1 MRTAATRWGWEPMR
15 IAVAR
20 AVPVPLLGTV
30 AAGLPFHAFPVEGTL
45 DLPPG
50 LWNGRRVFGLRV
62 RGASMIDEGIHDGD
76 YLIVEPRETADT
88 GQTVVAEVD
97 GGVTVKRLFK
107 EKDGRLRL
115 QPANPEMLPLV
126 VAAERVRIVGAV
138 VGVLRRPRVRA
149 DTARG
154 PRPKVVAPGDGR
166 TLDLTLRVIEQSV
179 SEAEAM
185 AAARTGRSGAR
196 LRELGRGLR
205 SLRDCYLG
213 TTTPR
218 LREALLREA
227 GDIVRRL
234 RRFGAE
240 PG

>member
-1 MRTAATRWGWEPMR
+1 MATAARERGWER
-15 IAVAR
+15 VTIEVGGAAS
-20 AVPVPLLGTV
+20 VPLLGTV
-30 AAGLPFHAFPVEGTL
+30 AAGLPFQAFPVEGVL

-50 LWNGRRVFGLRV
+50 MWNGRRIFALRV
-62 RGASMIDEGIHDGD
+62 RGASMVDEGIRDGD
-76 YLIVEPRETADT
+76 YLIVEPRETADS
-88 GQTVVAEVD
+88 GQTVIAEVD
-97 GGVTVKRLFK
+97 GGVTVKRLFR

-126 VAAERVRIVGAV
+126 VGADRVRIVGAV
-138 VGVLRRPRVRA
+138 VGVLRRHGFRPPAASR
-149 DTARG
+149 
-154 PRPKVVAPGDGR
+154 PRPKPVASDAR

-179 SEAEAM
+179 SEAEAL
-185 AAARTGRSGAR
+185 AATRSGLGGAR
-196 LRELGRGLR
+196 LRELARGLR

-227 GDIVRRL
+227 GEIVRRL

-240 PG
+240 RR

>member
-1 MRTAATRWGWEPMR
+1 MRTAVTGCGWEPMT
-15 IAVAR
+15 IALAR

-30 AAGLPFHAFPVEGTL
+30 AAGLPFHAFPVEGVL

-50 LWNGRRVFGLRV
+50 MWNGRRVFALRV

-138 VGVLRRPRVRA
+138 VGVLRRPRLRA
-149 DTARG
+149 ASAPR
-154 PRPKVVAPGDGR
+154 PRPKLAPADGR

-185 AAARTGRSGAR
+185 AAARVGRSGTR
-196 LRELGRGLR
+196 LRELARGLR

-234 RRFGAE
+234 RPFGAE

>member
-1 MRTAATRWGWEPMR
+1 MRTAEMRGGLEPVR

-20 AVPVPLLGTV
+20 AVSVPLLGTV
-30 AAGLPFHAFPVEGTL
+30 AAGLPFQAFPVEEVL
-45 DLPPG
+45 DLPRG
-50 LWNGRRVFGLRV
+50 MWNGRRIFALRV
-62 RGASMIDEGIHDGD
+62 RGTSMVDEGIRDGD

-107 EKDGRLRL
+107 EEDGRLRL

-126 VAAERVRIVGAV
+126 VAADRVRIVGAV
-138 VGVLRRPRVRA
+138 VGVLRRHGFRA
-149 DTARG
+149 AASR
-154 PRPKVVAPGDGR
+154 PRPKPAAGDGR

-179 SEAEAM
+179 SQAEAP
-185 AAARTGRSGAR
+185 AAARAGRGGAR
-196 LRELGRGLR
+196 LRELARGLR
-205 SLRDCYLG
+205 SLRDCYLD
-213 TTTPR
+213 TTAPR

-240 PG
+240 RG